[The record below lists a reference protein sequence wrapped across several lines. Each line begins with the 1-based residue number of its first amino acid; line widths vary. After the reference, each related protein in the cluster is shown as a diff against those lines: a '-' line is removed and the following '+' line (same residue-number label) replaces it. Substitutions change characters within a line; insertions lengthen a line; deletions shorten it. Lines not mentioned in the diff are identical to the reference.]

1 LIEQRKVGSK
11 NLYQML
17 EDISG
22 LGMTLVW
29 GEKAT
34 MEEVELR
41 LVDVRKDM
49 VDFLKYK
56 AQYD

>member
-1 LIEQRKVGSK
+1 
-11 NLYQML
+11 MM

-29 GEKAT
+29 GGKASKD
-34 MEEVELR
+34 EVELR

-49 VDFLKYK
+49 RNFAKFKAKY
-56 AQYD
+56 D

>member
-1 LIEQRKVGSK
+1 
-11 NLYQML
+11 ML

-29 GEKAT
+29 GEKASRDQ
-34 MEEVELR
+34 VELR
-41 LVDVRKDM
+41 LVAVRKDM
-49 VDFLKYK
+49 CSCAHFK

>member
-1 LIEQRKVGSK
+1 VK

-29 GEKAT
+29 GNKAT
-34 MEEVELR
+34 PEEVELR
-41 LVDVRKDM
+41 LVDVRRDM
-49 VDFLKYK
+49 RAFHKFK

>member
-1 LIEQRKVGSK
+1 MK

-22 LGMTLVW
+22 LGMTLVL
-29 GEKAT
+29 GGKAT
-34 MEEVELR
+34 REEVEMR
-41 LVDVRKDM
+41 LVEVRKNM
-49 VDFLKYK
+49 RNFNKFR

>member
-1 LIEQRKVGSK
+1 M
-11 NLYQML
+11 YQML

-29 GEKAT
+29 GQKAT
-34 MEEVELR
+34 QDEVELR

-49 VDFLKYK
+49 VDFTKFK